1 MYASQS
7 SPRSNDRAMP
17 RSTIAHLQ
25 EALELAAVRALG
37 RALAGVAVQVRTHG
51 REVVLC
57 GDVRERGRAV
67 RALRAGQRMWHG
79 EPRERDKLAAHATG
93 TRCTKRH
100 QVPLRSLQRA
110 TSAPSMVRSSPASR
124 SATSGRPRV
133 PSPASRPRTR
143 RPPA

>member
-51 REVVLC
+51 RKVVLC

-67 RALRAGQRMWHG
+67 RALRAGQRMWYG
-79 EPRERDKLAAHATG
+79 EPR
-93 TRCTKRH
+93 
-100 QVPLRSLQRA
+100 
-110 TSAPSMVRSSPASR
+110 
-124 SATSGRPRV
+124 
-133 PSPASRPRTR
+133 
-143 RPPA
+143 